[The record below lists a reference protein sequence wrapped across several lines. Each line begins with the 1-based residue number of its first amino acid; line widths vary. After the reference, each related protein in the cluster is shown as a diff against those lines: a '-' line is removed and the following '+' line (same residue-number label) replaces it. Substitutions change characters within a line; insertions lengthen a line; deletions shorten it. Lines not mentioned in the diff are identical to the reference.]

1 MQHWVDISGLNLE
14 RLLRTAAEEG
24 VTLHGVRRRGERT
37 MRARVP
43 FWRRKALDKLCER
56 CGWEIEEVRVGRVVR
71 AGRFLRARR
80 MLAVGAALG
89 AALLYLSSQTVLRVR
104 VEGAQEHVAE
114 VRRYLQEQRVVPG
127 RFKWTLSADA
137 LRDGLALRLPGLSF
151 AGVRYAGSTLVVECE
166 PAREGERL
174 GIAGNALDIVAQEA
188 GVITR
193 LWVQSGTPQVREGQ
207 AVRAGQVLIRGEER
221 TGNGATRAV
230 QAQGQVFARVW
241 AQGDARTSLWATH
254 TVETGET
261 RTRVTLCTP
270 WSERVVQDARP
281 FASQD
286 VSVRTEP
293 VVGLYLP
300 VWRRIETMARTKVTR
315 APRDRGDAAST
326 AQGAAEE
333 LAKIKCPAGAQILDK
348 WTEYSMID
356 DEFVCAT
363 VILEYE
369 KDIASRTGK

>member
-1 MQHWVDISGLNLE
+1 MQLWVDISGLNLE
-14 RLLRTAAEEG
+14 RLLRTAAQQG
-24 VTLHGVRRRGERT
+24 VTLRGVSRRGERT
-37 MRARVP
+37 MRVRIP
-43 FWRRKALDKLCER
+43 FWRRRALAKLCER
-56 CGWEIEEVRVGRVVR
+56 CGWEMSEVAAGRAVR

-89 AALLYLSSQTVLRVR
+89 AALLYLSSQTVLAVR

-114 VRRYLQEQRVVPG
+114 VRRYLNEQHIGPG
-127 RFKWTLSADA
+127 RLKWTLSADA

-166 PAREGERL
+166 PAREGEQL
-174 GIAGNALDIVAQEA
+174 GIEGGALDIVAREA
-188 GVITR
+188 GVVTR
-193 LWVQSGTPQVREGQ
+193 IWVQSGTPMVKEGQ
-207 AVRAGQVLIRGEER
+207 AVRAGQVLIRGQER
-221 TGNGATRAV
+221 TGSGATRSIK
-230 QAQGQVFARVW
+230 AQGQVLARVW
-241 AQGDARTSLWATH
+241 VQGEARASLWQTQ

-270 WSERVVQDARP
+270 WHERVVQDAEP

-286 VSVRTEP
+286 VSVRTER

-300 VWRRIETMARTKVTR
+300 VWRRIETMARTRVTQI
-315 APRDRGDAAST
+315 ARDRGDAASM

-356 DEFVCAT
+356 DEFVYAT

-369 KDIASRTGK
+369 RDIAARTGS